1 MNDELTDLERSILD
15 IERGWWRVA
24 PTREQAIQRELG
36 MTASKYYFLL
46 SRMLDSPRVW
56 AADPALVERLRR
68 LRDARLAERGL
79 DNPPI
84 ARSVRGPDG
93 PGEPEGEVE
102 VPQDELE
109 PGREPKHIGG
119 SQFGADSL

>member
-24 PTREQAIQRELG
+24 PTREQAISRALG

-84 ARSVRGPDG
+84 ASAIRR
-93 PGEPEGEVE
+93 PEGPSEREEEVE
-102 VPQDELE
+102 DPQGELE
-109 PGREPKHIGG
+109 LDREPKHVEG
-119 SQFGADSL
+119 SQSGADSL